1 MSATWT
7 SPSPPILLEPPFPPG
22 SKFSKCPAP
31 IPHYIKAQH
40 LLPTNNPGAL
50 GKWGVESA
58 TPRPP
63 CSLSLLVLTV
73 ATVHILLW
81 LLPTFYTASL
91 KSSASV
97 LSFSQSS
104 LCTRLWQ
111 LEDFSFSP
119 NCFYSLQWM
128 TYSDGLKIKQCRRY
142 IVKIL
147 TPTLTLS
154 ACFSSFLGPVAFF
167 FFFSSFFGVPLG
179 FTDANTI

>member
-7 SPSPPILLEPPFPPG
+7 SPSPPILLEPLFPLG

-31 IPHYIKAQH
+31 IPHYMKVQH
-40 LLPTNNPGAL
+40 LLPTNSPGAL

-58 TPRPP
+58 APGPS

-73 ATVHILLW
+73 ATAHILLW
-81 LLPTFYTASL
+81 LLLTFYTASL

-147 TPTLTLS
+147 TPTPTLS
-154 ACFSSFLGPVAFF
+154 ACFPSFLAPVAFF
-167 FFFSSFFGVPLG
+167 FFSFFGVPLG